1 MIKKK
6 NELKLL
12 QDRHVNDLW
21 EQDLAEFLEALAKVE
36 LKEQSD
42 ACGAVKNESSNKHI
56 VSKSVVK
63 QA

>member
-36 LKEQSD
+36 LKEQKKISR
-42 ACGAVKNESSNKHI
+42 I
-56 VSKSVVK
+56 
-63 QA
+63 